1 MDHILLCC
9 YDSLALI
16 KVRIYRDSEHS
27 MLCAYSCYE
36 SHTEH
41 IYKIIT
47 MSKNCL
53 VYKILVFI
61 QSYQN
66 IGAPLLRIIET
77 LFLCL

>member
-1 MDHILLCC
+1 MDHRLLCC

-41 IYKIIT
+41 IYKIWV
-47 MSKNCL
+47 MKDYVKELFSL
-53 VYKILVFI
+53 
-61 QSYQN
+61 QD
-66 IGAPLLRIIET
+66 IGLYSVVPKYRCSSTENY
-77 LFLCL
+77 